1 MAISLERCGAV
12 ILCGGQSR
20 RMGTCKARLTVEGE
34 PVLHRLAGALS
45 FFEERLLSANDA
57 ALGAGLSWTVV
68 EDRFPGL
75 AGSGA
80 SRCAAGI
87 KERGAAV
94 RVLRSAGFFGAGS
107 PVPAGAVPRRLRCH
121 GVPGRYRAAP
131 SPVRDLHQA
140 DAARAGAAP

>member
-20 RMGTCKARLTVEGE
+20 RMGTCKALLTVEGE

-75 AGSGA
+75 GP
-80 SRCAAGI
+80 
-87 KERGAAV
+87 
-94 RVLRSAGFFGAGS
+94 GAG
-107 PVPAGAVPRRLRCH
+107 LH
-121 GVPGRYRAAP
+121 AALLL
-131 SPVRDLHQA
+131 SLIHI
-140 DAARAGAAP
+140 